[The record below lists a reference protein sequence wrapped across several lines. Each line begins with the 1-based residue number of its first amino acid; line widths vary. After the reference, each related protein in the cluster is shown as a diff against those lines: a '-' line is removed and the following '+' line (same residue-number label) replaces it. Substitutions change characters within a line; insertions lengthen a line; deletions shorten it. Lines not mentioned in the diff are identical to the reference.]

1 MSEPRQHHFI
11 PAFYLAGFTDTGT
24 RDGTLY
30 VYDYPR
36 HRHYSA
42 KPDIAARERDFY
54 RVYEPNED
62 PNIIERDLAR
72 VESDLTPLLVNVLAT
87 GNVRSGHELSEL
99 LSLVALIHARGPK
112 ARRAISLAVER
123 TMRTKFEAGVV
134 TPDQWETMV
143 AAEVRAGVDPNRLS
157 SYDEAVRLVAQ
168 RRWYPQAPNVLK
180 TGLMPEAQ
188 QVIFAVLAERKWS
201 LARADAG
208 TGGFIC
214 SDTPL
219 AWCEPGRGGGVT
231 RLDDPSAVITCP
243 LSKDFA
249 LITRQDRQGTYRAEP
264 TVVGWVNARTMF
276 LSMGILYAA
285 GETFLLTRSR
295 GLAQSSDYFAYLDA
309 ARRRG
314 ILNP

>member
-1 MSEPRQHHFI
+1 VLLRI
-11 PAFYLAGFTDTGT
+11 LASGKVMG
-24 RDGTLY
+24 
-30 VYDYPR
+30 
-36 HRHYSA
+36 
-42 KPDIAARERDFY
+42 
-54 RVYEPNED
+54 
-62 PNIIERDLAR
+62 
-72 VESDLTPLLVNVLAT
+72 
-87 GNVRSGHELSEL
+87 GHELGEL
-99 LSLVALIHARGPK
+99 LSLVALIHARGQK
-112 ARRAISLAVER
+112 ARGAMSLAVER

-143 AAEVRAGVDPNRLS
+143 AAEVRAGVDPNRLP
-157 SYDEAVRLVAQ
+157 SYDEAICLIAQ

-180 TGLMPEAQ
+180 TGLIPEAQ
-188 QVIFAVLAERKWS
+188 RVIFDVLAERKWS

-208 TGGFIC
+208 VGGFIC

-219 AWCEPGRGGGVT
+219 AWCEPGRGSGVI

-249 LITRQDRQGTYRAEP
+249 LITRQDRQGTYHAEP
-264 TVVGWVNARTMF
+264 TVVGWVNVRTMF

-285 GETFLLTRSR
+285 GETFLLTRRS
-295 GLAQSSDYFAYLDA
+295 GEVGHSSDYFAYVDA